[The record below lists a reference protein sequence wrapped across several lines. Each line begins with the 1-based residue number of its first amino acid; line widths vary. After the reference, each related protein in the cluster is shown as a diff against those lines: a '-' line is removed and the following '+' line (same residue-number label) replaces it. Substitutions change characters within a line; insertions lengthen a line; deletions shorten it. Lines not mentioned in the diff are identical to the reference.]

1 MTLHALIEAGWR
13 DHGDRPED
21 VAARLAGALPLL
33 GQPDDYPPF
42 VRLLTHVYGEH
53 LGEWQRGVELLE
65 ASTRLPSFAPATA
78 VLAAVQR
85 GVATLRLGGGDRSA
99 VQGLTDADRAYAFA
113 SAADALAARGEL
125 PTAIDYLGQALGCAP
140 TAPARD
146 HPAIRALAVCGNN
159 VSAALEGKPE
169 LSPAERTAMLAA
181 ADCGLRYWKLAGT
194 WLEEER
200 AHYQLARCQLRAGD
214 AAAARASIDRCI
226 DVCERNDA
234 PPFERFFGHAVRAL
248 AARAHGDHAAFAAG
262 RRAALAEYARVP
274 EADRRW
280 CARERDELGA

>member
-1 MTLHALIEAGWR
+1 LIEAGWR

-33 GQPDDYPPF
+33 GRPDDYLPF

-65 ASTRLPSFAPATA
+65 ASTRLPSFASATA
-78 VLAAVQR
+78 ASAAVQR

-99 VQGLTDADRAYAFA
+99 VQGLTDSDRAYAFA

-125 PTAIDYLGQALGCAP
+125 PTATDYLGQALGCAS

-146 HPAIRALAVCGNN
+146 HPAIQALAVCGNN
-159 VSAALEGKPE
+159 VSAVLEGKPE
-169 LSPAERTAMLAA
+169 LSPAERTAMLVA

-226 DVCERNDA
+226 DVCERNGA

-248 AARAHGDHAAFAAG
+248 AARAQGDHAVFAAG
-262 RRAALAEYARVP
+262 RCAALAEYALVP

-280 CARERDELGA
+280 CARECDELGA